1 MDYTSVYGL
10 ELLVLE
16 GMGGE
21 ALATDHRVILE
32 LGMILEEATVSLSIR
47 PSRKAIQDVFHI
59 GLN

>member
-21 ALATDHRVILE
+21 ALATDHHVILE
-32 LGMILEEATVSLSIR
+32 LGMILEEATVS
-47 PSRKAIQDVFHI
+47 
-59 GLN
+59 

>member
-21 ALATDHRVILE
+21 ALATDHRAILE